1 MDIYKKL
8 LENQRNYFHT
18 NVTKMESWRIEQL
31 LKLET
36 MIRENESEILVAL
49 KMDLGKSEFEAY
61 ATEVG
66 FLLDSI
72 KKTVKHLK
80 EWMKPQK
87 VSLPLHQFG
96 ASGKVMHEPYGCIL
110 IIGPFNY
117 PFQLLMEPLVAA
129 LAAGNTAV
137 LKPSEYTEHTSDL
150 LERLIG
156 KTFDESVIAVVRGD
170 RKVTNDLI
178 HMKFDHIFFTGS
190 VPVGKIVM
198 EAASKNLTPVTLEL
212 GGKSPTIV
220 EDSANIE
227 IAAKRIV
234 WGKFMNAG
242 QTCIAPDY
250 IYVSKRKAND
260 LIEAIKKSIQD
271 FYGTNVKNSSDYG
284 RIVSDKHF
292 NRLTDLIDYNKV
304 VFGGETA
311 FDEKYIEPTILYP
324 VTWEDKVMEDEIFG
338 PVLPIM
344 IYDNLN
350 EVIAEVR
357 SRPKPLAL
365 YLFTEDDTVEER
377 IMNTLSFGG
386 GCINDTL
393 SHVVP
398 HDLPFGGVG
407 QSGHG
412 NYHGKAGFLTLS
424 HTKSIL
430 KKSTKLDI
438 KVAFPPYKGKL
449 KLIKKLLG

>member
-1 MDIYKKL
+1 M
-8 LENQRNYFHT
+8 
-18 NVTKMESWRIEQL
+18 
-31 LKLET
+31 
-36 MIRENESEILVAL
+36 
-49 KMDLGKSEFEAY
+49 
-61 ATEVG
+61 
-66 FLLDSI
+66 
-72 KKTVKHLK
+72 
-80 EWMKPQK
+80 
-87 VSLPLHQFG
+87 
-96 ASGKVMHEPYGCIL
+96 
-110 IIGPFNY
+110 
-117 PFQLLMEPLVAA
+117 
-129 LAAGNTAV
+129 
-137 LKPSEYTEHTSDL
+137 
-150 LERLIG
+150 
-156 KTFDESVIAVVRGD
+156 
-170 RKVTNDLI
+170 
-178 HMKFDHIFFTGS
+178 
-190 VPVGKIVM
+190 
-198 EAASKNLTPVTLEL
+198 
-212 GGKSPTIV
+212 
-220 EDSANIE
+220 
-227 IAAKRIV
+227 
-234 WGKFMNAG
+234 
-242 QTCIAPDY
+242 
-250 IYVSKRKAND
+250 
-260 LIEAIKKSIQD
+260 
-271 FYGTNVKNSSDYG
+271 
-284 RIVSDKHF
+284 
-292 NRLTDLIDYNKV
+292 TDLIDYNKV